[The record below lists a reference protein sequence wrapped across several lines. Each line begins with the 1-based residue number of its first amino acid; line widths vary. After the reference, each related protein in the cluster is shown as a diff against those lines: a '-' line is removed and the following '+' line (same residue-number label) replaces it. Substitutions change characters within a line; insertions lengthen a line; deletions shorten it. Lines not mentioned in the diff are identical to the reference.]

1 MSSRAQLCREVRG
14 KGALQG
20 LGEQQGAAWR
30 RRVSSRVQQG
40 MEQGRCSRAQESRK
54 EGRAAGCSWAQQSRK
69 KGSSLAQQG
78 KEGGAA
84 EPS

>member
-40 MEQGRCSRAQESRK
+40 MGQGRCSRAQESRQ
-54 EGRAAGCSWAQQSRK
+54 EGRAAGCSW
-69 KGSSLAQQG
+69 AQQG